1 MVSPAAG
8 LLEAEVVTADGKIRV
23 ANACTNP
30 DLFWALKG
38 GGGGSFGAVSKV
50 TLRVRELPEFFGGAI
65 FTVKAASD
73 DAFRRLLH
81 QFFGLYRTSL
91 FNDHWG
97 EQAHINA
104 DNSLTVVNGL
114 SRTG

>member
-1 MVSPAAG
+1 MAPRAG
-8 LLEAEVVTADGKIRV
+8 SLLEAEVVTADGQIRI

-38 GGGGSFGAVSKV
+38 GGGGSFGVVSKM
-50 TLRVRELPEFFGGAI
+50 TLRVHDLPEFFGSAN

-73 DAFRRLLH
+73 DDYRRLIR
-81 QFFGLYRTSL
+81 QFVSFYREHL

-97 EQAHINA
+97 EQAHI
-104 DNSLTVVNGL
+104 
-114 SRTG
+114 